1 MNKYQKALE
10 STIDVKR
17 DVSDTEREKLL
28 FPNLENETTEL
39 LKLMLLEIRGRDW
52 STLGKSTILKHDY
65 IQSILINRERR

>member
-28 FPNLENETTEL
+28 FPNLENETNEL
-39 LKLMLLEIRGRDW
+39 LKLMILEIRGRDW
-52 STLGKSTILKHDY
+52 STLGKSTILKQDY
-65 IQSILINRERR
+65 IKSILIKRERR